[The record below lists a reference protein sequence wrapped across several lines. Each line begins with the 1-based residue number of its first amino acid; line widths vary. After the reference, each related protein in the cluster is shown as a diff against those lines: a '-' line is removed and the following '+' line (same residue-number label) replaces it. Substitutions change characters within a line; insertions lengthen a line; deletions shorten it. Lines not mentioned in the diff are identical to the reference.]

1 MIHPAPPAAYRREVV
16 WPAFGSADPARRHG
30 TTRAQT
36 AWSGIHTPLAVRFSD
51 ASQQGRTPGT
61 MKDIVQSPSPSSE
74 LMDAF
79 LSRREALLRYFA
91 ARVGEADAQDIVQD
105 IYLRIV
111 STPGDI
117 EVRQP
122 GGYLYKLGNNILL
135 DRLRQ
140 QRARTQR
147 DSHWRETHHQSSVHG
162 EDVSDTVPQDE
173 VLIARDQLQRMEV
186 ALADLPEGVQT
197 SFRLHKIEGLTHG
210 QVAERM
216 GVSKSL
222 IEKHMMA
229 ALRHLATRLDRRGV

>member
-1 MIHPAPPAAYRREVV
+1 MLGY
-16 WPAFGSADPARRHG
+16 
-30 TTRAQT
+30 
-36 AWSGIHTPLAVRFSD
+36 FS
-51 ASQQGRTPGT
+51 
-61 MKDIVQSPSPSSE
+61 
-74 LMDAF
+74 
-79 LSRREALLRYFA
+79 
-91 ARVGEADAQDIVQD
+91 ARVGETEAQDIVQE

-111 STPGDI
+111 SARRDVEI
-117 EVRQP
+117 LHP

-140 QRARTQR
+140 ERARTLR
-147 DSHWRETHHQSSVHG
+147 DSRWRETHHHSSFGG

-197 SFRLHKIEGLTHG
+197 SFRLHKIEGLTYG